1 MSLVENL
8 AAQVRA
14 TADDLPVGQIAVAVQ
29 RLRAATELLIWVRQ
43 ESTDPLAVPQLAGA
57 TEHAEQAGYALQVA
71 AQSVT
76 DYLAAIG
83 LAGSTAVDSS
93 WREALADRDR
103 DQGPAAPEADG
114 GVAGPAQVQLGNW
127 WATRVAE
134 LTDLEPAGASGS
146 DSAAEDTP
154 ELLRRVATAVRR
166 ADRGGL
172 RRELAGVAA
181 PTGLDLAAVTPPVLR
196 RLAGDLLDHEPRA
209 EDLRRLTS
217 ATSRQVRELLPG
229 MPEPVLD
236 TLLARMCRVP
246 AGADVKDSQIRD
258 RSDRGADPPPPPHPA
273 DSAVAGAVLTGVLLQ
288 LLDRDPQ
295 TLRPEQPAARR
306 GHDA

>member
-43 ESTDPLAVPQLAGA
+43 ESTDPMAVPQLAGA

-83 LAGSTAVDSS
+83 LAGSAATDGS
-93 WREALADRDR
+93 WREALTDRDR
-103 DQGPAAPEADG
+103 DRGPAAPGEDEG
-114 GVAGPAQVQLGNW
+114 PTGPAQVQLGNW

-146 DSAAEDTP
+146 DSAAQDTP
-154 ELLRRVATAVRR
+154 DLLRRVAAAVRR
-166 ADRGGL
+166 TDRGGL
-172 RRELAGVAA
+172 RRELAAVAA

-236 TLLARMCRVP
+236 TLLARVCRVP
-246 AGADVKDSQIRD
+246 AGADVDQSRARD
-258 RSDRGADPPPPPHPA
+258 GTDRGADTTPPPHPA